1 MELAIG
7 IIVGIV
13 TGVTGFWI
21 FNRKQKAELDSL
33 RTAKI
38 DLTAERDNA
47 EKDKADLENR
57 LGGANAQIDD
67 LKNESTEKTAQIA
80 TLEGELTEKTTQVD
94 SLTNRLQE
102 ADTRISTLEG
112 ELTEKTAQIA
122 TLEGELT
129 EKTTQVDSLTNRLQ
143 EADTRI
149 STLEGELTEK
159 TAQIATLEGELTE
172 KTAQIN
178 NLTNHLQEANVQIS
192 TLEGELTEKTTQ
204 VDSLTNHLQEAGRQ
218 IDTLTNQLKEV
229 SESNENALQLLHLFE
244 LSSQLTALA
253 LYSEVSRA
261 TNLGGKN
268 KELYAEY
275 EKLYAEYQK
284 SLDRYNALCE
294 EVERRAKRRLVRS
307 SATTVLSLLP
317 GVGIIQIV
325 GDLAELANFVSEIA
339 EGTADVYDM
348 LSVAELSVD
357 LMNLLVDFIDLKS
370 IESLQPE
377 ISSDQGSEKVKQKY
391 QSIFKEVFAENLGR
405 DNKEPDASDFNNFLK
420 AMIQRMKE
428 FVDSMPESERR
439 NALNRLIGNFG
450 QFGIALYNYHES
462 PKPRADRSLPAPKN

>member
-1 MELAIG
+1 MQEAGRQIG
-7 IIVGIV
+7 ALESEV
-13 TGVTGFWI
+13 
-21 FNRKQKAELDSL
+21 
-33 RTAKI
+33 
-38 DLTAERDNA
+38 
-47 EKDKADLENR
+47 AD
-57 LGGANAQIDD
+57 
-67 LKNESTEKTAQIA
+67 KTAQIDNF
-80 TLEGELTEKTTQVD
+80 K
-94 SLTNRLQE
+94 NYLQE
-102 ADTRISTLEG
+102 AGRQIGALGSEVAGKTERIDDF
-112 ELTEKTAQIA
+112 K
-122 TLEGELT
+122 
-129 EKTTQVDSLTNRLQ
+129 NY
-143 EADTRI
+143 
-149 STLEGELTEK
+149 
-159 TAQIATLEGELTE
+159 
-172 KTAQIN
+172 
-178 NLTNHLQEANVQIS
+178 
-192 TLEGELTEKTTQ
+192 
-204 VDSLTNHLQEAGRQ
+204 LQEAGRQ
-218 IDTLTNQLKEV
+218 IDDFKNRLKAV
-229 SESNENALQLLHLFE
+229 SASNENALQLLYLFE

-325 GDLAELANFVSEIA
+325 GDLAELVNFVSEIA